1 MRSFCILQQQKQELY
16 LPNRIII
23 KSYFMKIKY
32 LFFSLIFS
40 ILYMSKSAAQYLP
53 LYKNIPNYIDAINE
67 EVITNDGILRIGK
80 VSIPGY
86 QYFRAAN
93 DTIKRPCVIICPGG
107 GYGILAASHEGTD
120 VATFF
125 NTIGVNAIVLKYRI
139 PSKAHQVNKS
149 IAPLQ
154 DAQQAMYMARTNANE
169 WGIDANKIGIMGF
182 SAGGH
187 LASTAATHYE
197 DVKVTNPINTSYR
210 PDFQILIYPV
220 ISFAS
225 YGHKG
230 SRDNLIGPVISEDQV
245 HYFSNEEH
253 INKNSPPAFLVH
265 AKDDGAVLVA
275 NSINYYKQLQ
285 ENQVASELYLFEKGG
300 HGFGMKNNTSEV
312 FWPQL
317 MEQWL
322 IKNNIINK

>member
-1 MRSFCILQQQKQELY
+1 
-16 LPNRIII
+16 
-23 KSYFMKIKY
+23 MKIKH

-40 ILYMSKSAAQYLP
+40 ILYMSKSSAQYLP

-107 GYGILAASHEGTD
+107 GYGILAATHEGTD
-120 VATFF
+120 VAAYF
-125 NTIGVNAIVLKYRI
+125 NTIGINAMVLKYRI
-139 PSKAHQVNKS
+139 PNSAHQVNKS

-154 DAQQAMYMARTNANE
+154 DAQQAMYLARTNANK
-169 WGIDANKIGIMGF
+169 WGIDADKIGIMGF

-197 DVKVTNPINTSYR
+197 DVKVTNPLNISYR
-210 PDFQILIYPV
+210 PNFQILIYPV
-220 ISFAS
+220 ITFSS
-225 YGHKG
+225 NGHQG
-230 SRDNLIGPVISEDQV
+230 SRNNLIGPVVNEDQV
-245 HYFSNEEH
+245 HYFSNEAH
-253 INKNSPPAFLVH
+253 INKHAPPAFLVH
-265 AKDDGAVLVA
+265 AKDDESVPVS
-275 NSINYYKQLQ
+275 NSINYYQQLQ

-300 HGFGMKNNTSEV
+300 HGFGMKNKTSEI
-312 FWPQL
+312 FWPKL
-317 MEQWL
+317 MHEWL
-322 IKNNIINK
+322 LKNNIINK

>member
-1 MRSFCILQQQKQELY
+1 
-16 LPNRIII
+16 
-23 KSYFMKIKY
+23 
-32 LFFSLIFS
+32 
-40 ILYMSKSAAQYLP
+40 
-53 LYKNIPNYIDAINE
+53 LYKNIPNYIDTINE
-67 EVITNDGILRIGK
+67 EVITHDGILRIGK

-93 DTIKRPCVIICPGG
+93 DNIKRPCVIICPGG
-107 GYGILAASHEGTD
+107 GYGILAATHEGTD
-120 VATFF
+120 VATFL

-154 DAQQAMYMARTNANE
+154 DVQQAMYMARTNANE
-169 WGIDANKIGIMGF
+169 WGIDANKIGVMGF

-197 DVKVTNPINTSYR
+197 DVKVTNPVNISYR

-230 SRDNLIGPVISEDQV
+230 SRDNLIGPVINEDQV

-253 INKNSPPAFLVH
+253 INKNAPPAFLVH
-265 AKDDGAVLVA
+265 AKDDGAVPVA
-275 NSINYYKQLQ
+275 NSINYYKQLR

-317 MEQWL
+317 MQQWM

>member
-1 MRSFCILQQQKQELY
+1 
-16 LPNRIII
+16 
-23 KSYFMKIKY
+23 
-32 LFFSLIFS
+32 
-40 ILYMSKSAAQYLP
+40 MSKSSAQYLP
-53 LYKNIPNYIDAINE
+53 LYKNIPNYIDAINQ

-86 QYFRAAN
+86 QYFRVAN
-93 DTIKRPCVIICPGG
+93 DNIKRPCVIICPGG

-125 NTIGVNAIVLKYRI
+125 NSIGINAIVLKYRI
-139 PSKAHQVNKS
+139 PNSTHQVNKS

-154 DAQQAMYMARTNANE
+154 DAQQAIYLARTNANE
-169 WGIDANKIGIMGF
+169 WGIDANRIGIMGF

-187 LASTAATHYE
+187 LASTVAAHYG
-197 DVKVTNPINTSYR
+197 DVKVTNSVNISYR

-220 ISFAS
+220 ISFSS

-230 SRDNLIGPVISEDQV
+230 SRDNLIGPIINEDQL

-253 INKNSPPAFLVH
+253 INKNAPPAFLVH
-265 AKDDGAVLVA
+265 AKDDGSVPVA
-275 NSINYYKQLQ
+275 NSINYYNQLQ
-285 ENQVASELYLFEKGG
+285 ENQVPSELYLFEKGG
-300 HGFGMKNNTSEV
+300 HGFGMKNSTSEI
-312 FWPQL
+312 FWPEL
-317 MEQWL
+317 MQQWL

>member
-1 MRSFCILQQQKQELY
+1 MKLKYIYSTLFITILH
-16 LPNRIII
+16 
-23 KSYFMKIKY
+23 
-32 LFFSLIFS
+32 
-40 ILYMSKSAAQYLP
+40 MSNATAQYLP
-53 LYKNIPNYIDAINE
+53 LYKNIPNYMDAINE

-80 VSIPGY
+80 VSVPGY

-120 VATFF
+120 VASFF
-125 NTIGVNAIVLKYRI
+125 NAIGVNAIVLKYRI
-139 PSKAHQVNKS
+139 PSSTHQVNKS

-154 DAQQAMYMARTNANE
+154 DAQQAIYMARTNANE

-197 DVKVTNPINTSYR
+197 DVKVINPGNTSYR
-210 PDFQILIYPV
+210 PNFQILIYPV
-220 ISFAS
+220 ISFSS

-230 SRDNLIGPVISEDQV
+230 SRDNLIGPVINEDQV

-253 INKNSPPAFLVH
+253 ITKNAPPAFLVH
-265 AKDDGAVLVA
+265 AKDDVSVPVA
-275 NSINYYKQLQ
+275 NSINYYNQLQ
-285 ENQVASELYLFEKGG
+285 EKQVSAELYLFEKGG

-312 FWPQL
+312 YWPQL
-317 MEQWL
+317 MQQWM

>member
-1 MRSFCILQQQKQELY
+1 M
-16 LPNRIII
+16 
-23 KSYFMKIKY
+23 
-32 LFFSLIFS
+32 
-40 ILYMSKSAAQYLP
+40 
-53 LYKNIPNYIDAINE
+53 
-67 EVITNDGILRIGK
+67 
-80 VSIPGY
+80 SIPGY

-93 DTIKRPCVIICPGG
+93 DNIKRPCVIICPGG

-197 DVKVTNPINTSYR
+197 DVKVTNPVNISYR

-253 INKNSPPAFLVH
+253 INKSAPPAFLVH
-265 AKDDGAVLVA
+265 AKDDESVPVA

-300 HGFGMKNNTSEV
+300 HGFGMKNKTSDI
-312 FWPQL
+312 FWPKL
-317 MEQWL
+317 MHEWL
-322 IKNNIINK
+322 IKNDIINQ